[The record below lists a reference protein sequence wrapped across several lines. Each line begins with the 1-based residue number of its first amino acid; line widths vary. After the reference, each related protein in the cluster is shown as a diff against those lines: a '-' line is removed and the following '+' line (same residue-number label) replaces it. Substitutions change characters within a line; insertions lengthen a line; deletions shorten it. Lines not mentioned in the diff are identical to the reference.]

1 MSMALDS
8 EDYMNTKSAVLACIA
23 LVLTVA
29 SGCSDESVGSGS
41 VSGNVCS
48 GDACNNNNLCGGKQC
63 LTNEVC
69 RNDQCKPNG
78 DPCGSDWC
86 YQTQF
91 CRDNTCIDK
100 GDSCGNTF
108 CAPDE
113 KCNINKCVPGGEQ
126 CGSKW
131 CKVDEK
137 CVGDSCVPGGP
148 QCGDTYCYANE
159 VCRNNACSPNGDPC
173 GDTWCYQDEIC
184 RDDVCGK
191 PGATCGD
198 TQCFVTEICDNNT
211 CVQPAALCGGI
222 ACAVGQ
228 VCHNEI
234 CHDEGTCGGLT
245 CSPDETCENNVC
257 RLPGSCG
264 GLMCTGEEK
273 CVDNIC
279 RMPGNC
285 GSIAC
290 FDTEYCLLGS
300 LCVEREICGD
310 TRCEGNDVCENGTC
324 VPNKLCANGTNRC
337 GEVCCDNTQ
346 FCGDRS
352 SCCDLNQ
359 ACGHDCCTSGEVC
372 VNEICHLDCGSNNR
386 CADKDG
392 NEFCCG
398 PDQICTANQCFR
410 PSVSCVDNYMC
421 EDGQFCDSLTHQ
433 CMPNPSGEVCKL
445 EQVGGEVQPT
455 LVWYWGYGDL
465 APKANEFP
473 EHLNVMSSPMVAD
486 VDGDGTPEVIFNSWR
501 INSTAYQG
509 GGILRIV
516 DGKSGVMKAFSNGNP
531 YTDGGSQTAIGKLY
545 PIDKYPD
552 QTVNGVDVSGLQIV
566 TCVVRDGHYRIA
578 AFNHRAQLIWEHPS
592 TVNHCG
598 QSGPGIAD
606 FNADG
611 LPEVYS
617 RYNVYNGQTGE
628 LINRVSC
635 GDDAAAHV
643 MCDYSVAADINNDGY
658 QELVGGNVAYKV
670 DVANK
675 KLIEVYHRTDHPDG
689 YPSIADLDGDTLP
702 EIVSVRS
709 EKSYSGELNKYAHT
723 IMAFKSDGKDFWT
736 RAVDTN
742 PKDYIPE
749 SEGRSGGP
757 ATIAYVDGSGK
768 PSITFAGG
776 YGYIVLDNMGNV
788 KWARRTQ
795 DRSSRKTGS
804 SVFDFDGDGKAEIV
818 YGDEL
823 WLRVYDGATGETR
836 FCQCNLSAT
845 HWEYPVIAD
854 VNDDGHAEI
863 IISSNRYN
871 ESTNCPSTLDDA
883 HGGDDACVKKLMKD
897 PNALVGTRGVRV
909 FAAPDNDWINT
920 RKIYNQHA
928 YSITNVSDDGTIPKV
943 PRQNWKTQGLNNF
956 RLNVQPGATYLPNL
970 IIQDISSPYKC
981 QSVLPVYF
989 NVTNDGWAVAKS
1001 GVDVN
1006 VYYSDK
1012 PDEGFTLYTT
1022 VKTTKQLGAGE
1033 KEGLHFDFTL
1043 PDNSKP
1049 PYYFKLSFTESAPTM
1064 CRTNDKDQSYTL
1076 VCADDVN

>member
-1 MSMALDS
+1 
-8 EDYMNTKSAVLACIA
+8 MNTKSAVLACIA

-191 PGATCGD
+191 PGATCGE
-198 TQCFVTEICDNNT
+198 TQCFVTEICDNDT

-310 TRCEGNDVCENGTC
+310 IRCEGNDVCENGTC

-445 EQVGGEVQPT
+445 EQVGGEVIPT
-455 LVWYWGYGDL
+455 LVWYWGDGDL
-465 APKANEFP
+465 VPAADDHPN
-473 EHLNVMSSPMVAD
+473 HVQVMSSPMVAD
-486 VDGDGTPEVIFNSWR
+486 MNKDGTPEVIFN
-501 INSTAYQG
+501 
-509 GGILRIV
+509 
-516 DGKSGVMKAFSNGNP
+516 AFSGSGYNGNGIIRILNGKTGKQIASSDGNP
-531 YTDGGSQTAIGKLY
+531 MTDGGSQVAIGD
-545 PIDKYPD
+545 IDGDTIPE
-552 QTVNGVDVSGLQIV
+552 VV
-566 TCVVRDGHYRIA
+566 TCSAEYKLIA
-578 AFNHRAQLIWEHPS
+578 YDFDPENNKLSVKWKSQNSIRE
-592 TVNHCG
+592 CG
-598 QSGPGIAD
+598 QGGPGIAD
-606 FNADG
+606 FNGDG
-611 LPEVYS
+611 QPEVYV
-617 RYNVYNGQTGE
+617 RYNVHDGKTGE
-628 LINRVSC
+628 LLGSELCVNADHNNKIQHAR
-635 GDDAAAHV
+635 
-643 MCDYSVAADINNDGY
+643 CDYAVAADLNGDGI
-658 QELVGGNVAYKV
+658 QELVGGNVAWTV
-670 DVANK
+670 DFEHK
-675 KLIEVYHRTDHPDG
+675 KLVPFYDRRADQTDG
-689 YPSIADLDGDTLP
+689 YPAIADLDGDGKP
-702 EIVSVRS
+702 EIFVVQADVSKTMVFKNDGS
-709 EKSYSGELNKYAHT
+709 NFWDAAKSH
-723 IMAFKSDGKDFWT
+723 SD
-736 RAVDTN
+736 VDA
-742 PKDYIPE
+742 
-749 SEGRSGGP
+749 GGP
-757 ATIAYVDGSGK
+757 PTIAYLRGGAH
-768 PSITFAGG
+768 PELTFAGRWA
-776 YGYIVLDNMGNV
+776 YVAYDTQGNLV
-788 KWARRTQ
+788 WKRTTQ
-795 DRSSRKTGS
+795 DDSSAKTGS
-804 SVFDFDGDGKAEIV
+804 SVFDFDGDGKADVV
-818 YGDEL
+818 YADEYF
-823 WLRVYDGATGETR
+823 LRVYDGPTGNTK
-836 FCQCNLSAT
+836 FCKCNTSGT
-845 HWEYPVIAD
+845 HWEYPVIVD
-854 VNDDGHAEI
+854 VNNDGHAEI
-863 IISSNRYN
+863 VVSSNN
-871 ESTNCPSTLDDA
+871 SMKANCPTSLAKEKGWDE
-883 HGGDDACVKKLMKD
+883 CVDQILKSS
-897 PNALVGTRGVRV
+897 NAADRAGTHGVRV
-909 FAAPDNDWINT
+909 FASPTNDWINT